1 MITQKVKSSL
11 YLNPELYRRAAAYK
25 QATSLPI
32 NTICVLA
39 LEEFLQAPQ
48 RKEIV
53 SKQLSK
59 NPEY

>member
-48 RKEIV
+48 RKEII
-53 SKQLSK
+53 SKHLSK
-59 NPEY
+59 NPE